1 MATRGRSVVRRF
13 GIVVFAA
20 CLPLAGCRDGLAPEL
35 RGARVEI
42 RYAGAKFNEE
52 TVAIGAT
59 LQLAGL
65 VLDARGNVL
74 PNEKVAWSAGDPS
87 VLAVDESGTVVA
99 QGIGASYVV
108 AHHRVGTDT
117 ARINVA
123 QPVSGAVECE
133 PGEVMEMTVGESR
146 RISGPAATRICLAG
160 GDGINAEYVLV
171 TTNSAT
177 SAGSILP
184 VQLHGTGITFVFN
197 PPQPAT
203 APVGG
208 PHRPTPDVRFHE
220 ELRGGMSARLE
231 PLLRAGVTAT
241 DFPPIRPLQSVDDLV
256 SLNVARGTNGCDAVD
271 MRAGRVRAVTD
282 RAIIVADT
290 SNPAGGFASE
300 DYLEFGRFFDEEVWP
315 LVTGTFGIP
324 SDIDGNGRA
333 IIFFTVAVNELAENS
348 NAPENAGSYVGGFFF
363 NRDLF
368 PTSSCTGSNSAE
380 MVYLLVPDSAGQA
393 IAGGRRPFPRQ
404 MVKAQ
409 IPTLLV
415 HELQHLVND
424 SRRLHVNAA
433 PIWEQTWLNEGLSHI
448 AEELM
453 FYRQAGLAP
462 GGNISISS
470 LLNNDARNAFRSF
483 QLDNVDRLAHYLS
496 DPETGSPMGPDNLV
510 TRAAAWSF
518 LRYAADRS
526 GAEAALW
533 TDLVRNSRTAGFENL
548 ASAIDGDPLEWIR
561 DWAAALYLDD
571 TGLDLEPVH
580 RTTSWNFRSIFPNL
594 SLLGVGRTSRPYPLR
609 APRLFTDQPRAI
621 QLHGGAAAYAR
632 FGVEPNGRGAIR
644 ITVGASLPP
653 PDRLSVLVVRTR

>member
-1 MATRGRSVVRRF
+1 VRASRVRPVVRRL
-13 GIVVFAA
+13 GTLLFAA

-52 TVAIGAT
+52 TVAIGTT
-59 LQLAGL
+59 LQLTGL
-65 VLDARGNVL
+65 VLDARGSVL
-74 PNEKVAWSAGDPS
+74 PNERVTWSAGDPS
-87 VLAVDESGTVVA
+87 VLGVDVSGIVVA
-99 QGIGASYVV
+99 HGVGASYVV
-108 AHHRVGTDT
+108 AHHRIGTDT

-123 QPVSGAVECE
+123 QPVSGPVECE
-133 PGEVMEMTVGESR
+133 PGEEMAMTVGESR

-160 GDGINAEYVLV
+160 GDGINAEYVVV

-203 APVGG
+203 G
-208 PHRPTPDVRFHE
+208 PRVLHRPTPDVRFHD
-220 ELRGGMSARLE
+220 ELRSGISARLE

-241 DFPPIRPLQSVDDLV
+241 DFPPIRALQAVDDLV

-271 MRAGRVRAVTD
+271 MRGGRVRAVTD
-282 RAIIVADT
+282 RAIIVSDT
-290 SNPAGGFASE
+290 SNPAGGFTNE
-300 DYLEFGRFFDEEVWP
+300 DYLEFGQFFDEEVWP
-315 LVTGTFGIP
+315 LVTGTFGTP

-333 IIFFTVAVNELAENS
+333 IIFFTIAVNELPENS

-368 PTSSCTGSNSAE
+368 PASSCAGSNSAE
-380 MVYLLVPDSAGQA
+380 MFYLLVPDSAGQA
-393 IAGGRRPFPRQ
+393 NDGGRRPFPRQ
-404 MVKAQ
+404 MVRAQ
-409 IPTLLV
+409 IPILLV
-415 HELQHLVND
+415 HEFQHLVND

-453 FYRQAGLAP
+453 FYRQAGLEP
-462 GGNISISS
+462 GGNISIAS
-470 LLNNDARNAFRSF
+470 LLNHDARHAFRSF

-496 DPETGSPMGPDNLV
+496 DPEVASPMGPDNLV
-510 TRAAAWSF
+510 TRGAAWSF
-518 LRYAADRS
+518 LRYAADRT

-548 ASAIDGDPLEWIR
+548 SGAIDSDPLEWIR

-571 TGLDLEPVH
+571 TGLDLEPAH

-632 FGVEPNGRGAIR
+632 LGVEPNGRGAIR